1 MRIDRQALKRKLEY
15 TRRVALEPTDP
26 LTRERLAQ
34 MIEELEST
42 APGANLKAIRQ
53 HTEPLDAFRRC
64 LTTYTFEQAFCHRET
79 LECQAGQIVS
89 LRAFECPLRVVGRS

>member
-34 MIEELEST
+34 MIEELESQLLVPT
-42 APGANLKAIRQ
+42 SRRSASIPSSWTPFA
-53 HTEPLDAFRRC
+53 DA
-64 LTTYTFEQAFCHRET
+64 
-79 LECQAGQIVS
+79 
-89 LRAFECPLRVVGRS
+89 